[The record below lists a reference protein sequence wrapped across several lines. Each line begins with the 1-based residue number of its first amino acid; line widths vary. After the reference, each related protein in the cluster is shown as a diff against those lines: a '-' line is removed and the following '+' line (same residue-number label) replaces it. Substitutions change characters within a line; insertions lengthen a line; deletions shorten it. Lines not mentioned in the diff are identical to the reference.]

1 MVYYS
6 SIYESIEC
14 AESKTVSL
22 LLIDPIAL
30 KRKTSKCASK
40 MRSLERRKN
49 NVVFENKERMKC
61 NYWPF
66 LKTPLATNHEFCS
79 GEICSFVFF
88 GF

>member
-40 MRSLERRKN
+40 MTSLERRKN
-49 NVVFENKERMKC
+49 NVVC
-61 NYWPF
+61 S
-66 LKTPLATNHEFCS
+66 KTKSE
-79 GEICSFVFF
+79 
-88 GF
+88 